1 MITLSKLRILVAAAA
16 ASLAALG
23 ALAQTDAQY
32 TQYWHAPAYYNPSAI
47 GLTDFIHITA
57 GSRMQWVGVDH
68 APVSFLGMADMPFK
82 LLGKR
87 WGTGV
92 VVQQESMGLYS
103 SLNAGAQ
110 IAFKKQKLLG
120 GTLSV
125 GVQVGM
131 LNETF
136 KGSKVVI
143 PEGDDAHNSNDDA
156 IPTTDV
162 TGTAFDVSA
171 GIHYTHKWF
180 WLGISATH
188 LTQPSVTLKA
198 DGTDD
203 KQYEFNAGR
212 TYYLM
217 AGSNIPIKNTLFE
230 LQPSFLVKTDTRFFQ
245 GEVTARVRYNKFLS
259 GGVAYRYG
267 DAVSAMVGV
276 ELKNFFVGYSYDYP
290 ISKMSVGTTGSH
302 EVMVSY
308 NVKLDLSEKN
318 KNKHKSIRIM

>member
-1 MITLSKLRILVAAAA
+1 MI
-16 ASLAALG
+16 AALD
-23 ALAQTDAQY
+23 ASAQTDAQY

-47 GLTDFIHITA
+47 GMTDFIHITA
-57 GSRMQWVGVDH
+57 GSRMQWVGIEH

-87 WGTGV
+87 WGTGIV
-92 VVQQESMGLYS
+92 IQQESMGLYS

-110 IAFKKQKLLG
+110 LAFKKQKLLG

-125 GVQVGM
+125 GVQIGM

-136 KGSKVVI
+136 KGTKIKI
-143 PEGDDAHNSNDDA
+143 PEGDNAHDSNDDA
-156 IPTTDV
+156 IPNVDV

-171 GIHYTHKWF
+171 GIMFSHKWF
-180 WLGISATH
+180 WVGLSGTH

-198 DGTDD
+198 DGSDD
-203 KQYEFNAGR
+203 KQYEFTAGR
-212 TYYLM
+212 TFYFM

-230 LQPSFLVKTDTRFFQ
+230 LQPSVLLKTDTKFFQ
-245 GEVTARVRYNKFLS
+245 GEVTARVRYNKFIS
-259 GGVAYRYG
+259 GGVAYRHN
-267 DAVSAMVGV
+267 DAVSAMIGV
-276 ELKNFFVGYSYDYP
+276 DIKNFYVGYSYDYP
-290 ISKMSVGTTGSH
+290 ISKVSVGTSGSH